1 MNSFIE
7 AYLNNPA
14 EAIAEARK
22 TADEKSW
29 YNDIDDEMIY
39 AQLATPEFRLYEQII

>member
-7 AYLNNPA
+7 AYLNNPSQ
-14 EAIAEARK
+14 AIAEAHK
-22 TADEKSW
+22 AAAEKSW
-29 YNDIDDEMIY
+29 SDDIDDEMIY